1 MTTTP
6 GLWLMKS
13 EPAKY
18 GFADL
23 ERDRVTDW
31 DGVRN
36 NQAAIYLRSMKIGDQ
51 ALFYESVTNPGAV
64 GIMEIVGEAFLD
76 PRDPA
81 GRFPAVK
88 VAPVRRFAS
97 PVSLAMLKADPA
109 LKDMLM
115 FRQFRLSI
123 TPVTAAEWA
132 RILELGG

>member
-1 MTTTP
+1 MT
-6 GLWLMKS
+6 GRWLMKS

-18 GFADL
+18 SFADL

-64 GIMEIVGEAFLD
+64 GIMEIVGEAFID
-76 PRDPA
+76 PRDSA

-88 VAPVRRFAS
+88 VAPVRRFAK
-97 PVSLAMLKADPA
+97 PVSLALLKGDPA
-109 LKDMLM
+109 LAGMLM
-115 FRQFRLSI
+115 FRQFRLSV
-123 TPVTAAEWA
+123 TPVDAAEWA
-132 RILELGG
+132 VICALGT

>member
-1 MTTTP
+1 MTTAH
-6 GLWLMKS
+6 WLMKS

-18 GFADL
+18 SFADL
-23 ERDRVTDW
+23 VRDGATDW

-36 NQAAIYLRSMKIGDQ
+36 NQAAIYLRSMKVGDQ

-64 GIMEIVGEAFLD
+64 GIMEVVGEAFID

-88 VAPVRRFAS
+88 VAPVRRFAV
-97 PVSLAMLKADPA
+97 PVSLAMLKADAA
-109 LKDMLM
+109 LAGMLM

-132 RILELGG
+132 RILGLGG